1 MSRYTLKHTISPLS
15 WSRFAVVVIIVII
28 FSIIIIYSAGLFLY
42 RCQFYWDWIPSH
54 SIHTSLSL
62 FLCACV
68 YFFLQWKCWCAS
80 WNGINF
86 FFLLLL
92 FFWLSLLFHS
102 MCQLRSVSC
111 HMSLSLVCSFFT
123 RYSLVSVTAAVSA
136 YLCIYERKSAIYP
149 MQHLFTTATQTHTHT
164 RTEYTQRAHEKL
176 TRWYD
181 GVWCRLYNV
190 QLTPICNVHLV
201 TKSKQEWRGSE
212 WECERNECNAMA
224 SSSEIHHR
232 KHIYVLHTNS
242 KLPFF
247 IWL

>member
-1 MSRYTLKHTISPLS
+1 MKRNKFLFS
-15 WSRFAVVVIIVII
+15 FAFVLLALASFSQYVSIAFSVV
-28 FSIIIIYSAGLFLY
+28 S
-42 RCQFYWDWIPSH
+42 
-54 SIHTSLSL
+54 
-62 FLCACV
+62 
-68 YFFLQWKCWCAS
+68 
-80 WNGINF
+80 N
-86 FFLLLL
+86 
-92 FFWLSLLFHS
+92 
-102 MCQLRSVSC
+102 VS
-111 HMSLSLVCSFFT
+111 FT

-212 WECERNECNAMA
+212 WECERNECNATA

-247 IWL
+247 IRL

>member
-15 WSRFAVVVIIVII
+15 LSRFAVVVIIVII

-42 RCQFYWDWIPSH
+42 RCQFYWDWIPS
-54 SIHTSLSL
+54 IQFTLLSLS
-62 FLCACV
+62 FCV
-68 YFFLQWKCWCAS
+68 RVFIFFLEWKCWCAS
-80 WNGINF
+80 WKGINF

-111 HMSLSLVCSFFT
+111 QMSLSLVCSCFT

-164 RTEYTQRAHEKL
+164 H
-176 TRWYD
+176 
-181 GVWCRLYNV
+181 G
-190 QLTPICNVHLV
+190 IH
-201 TKSKQEWRGSE
+201 TKSARKIDTVIWRCMMSIVQCTTHANLQCALG
-212 WECERNECNAMA
+212 NEIKARMKRLRMRMWKKWMQCYG
-224 SSSEIHHR
+224 
-232 KHIYVLHTNS
+232 K
-242 KLPFF
+242 
-247 IWL
+247 